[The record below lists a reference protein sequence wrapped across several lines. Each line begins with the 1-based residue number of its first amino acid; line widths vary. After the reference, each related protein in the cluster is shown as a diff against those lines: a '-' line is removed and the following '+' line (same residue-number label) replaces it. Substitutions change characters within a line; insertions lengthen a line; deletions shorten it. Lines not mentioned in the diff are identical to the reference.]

1 MGSVRYIGSKA
12 RLTDELMDFAGRPKG
27 RFLDLFCGTGAVS
40 AAAADAGWEVLSND
54 NLNCAVALTAAQL
67 VATPDAKF
75 ETLGGYACA
84 IRQLNALGGVTGFI
98 TEQYSPASLERCG
111 VERRYF
117 TEENARRIDAI
128 RAQIGVWVAEGRLN
142 ADEELVLVAD
152 LLEAANGVANIAG
165 TYGCFMKKWT
175 ATGLGQL
182 RLVPRALRHSRVQHR
197 RVVGDVFDV
206 RAEPDDLVYLDP
218 PYTKRQYASYYH
230 ILETITLNDRPDV
243 EGVCGLRPWRHLA
256 SPFCY
261 KRRALGAMLD
271 LVRGLGARRVL
282 ISYSSEG
289 HISVPELAE
298 QLEGDFVVEVHEVM
312 EIGRYRP
319 NVAASTNG
327 DSVVE
332 FLVEVRQPRVEL
344 GAELPQVSKH
354 VELPL

>member
-12 RLTDELMDFAGRPKG
+12 RLTDELLAVAGRPRG

-40 AAAADAGWEVLSND
+40 AAAADAGWEVVCND
-54 NLNCAVALTAAQL
+54 NLHCAVTLTTAQL
-67 VATPDAKF
+67 VAEADAPF
-75 ETLGGYACA
+75 ASLGGYASA
-84 IRQLNALGGVTGFI
+84 VRQLDELEGETGFI
-98 TEQYSPASLERCG
+98 TEQYSPASLQRCE

-117 TEENARRIDAI
+117 TEDNARRIDAMRSRI
-128 RAQIGVWVAEGRLN
+128 AAWVEEGRLN
-142 ADEELVLVAD
+142 EHEACVLTAD
-152 LLEAANGVANIAG
+152 LLEAANAVANIAG

-175 ATGLGQL
+175 SAGLGRIRLSPRTL
-182 RLVPRALRHSRVQHR
+182 RASRVRHQ

-206 RAEPDDLVYLDP
+206 EAAPDDLVYLDP

-230 ILETITLNDRPDV
+230 ILETITLHDRPVV

-261 KRRALGAMLD
+261 KRRALQAMLD
-271 LVRGLGARRVL
+271 LVRGLGARRIL

-289 HISVPELAE
+289 HISVPELAAS
-298 QLEGDFVVEVHEVM
+298 LERDFAVEIHEVM

-319 NVAASTNG
+319 NVTASTNG

-332 FLVEVRQPRVEL
+332 YLVDVRAPALELAADLPRVDS
-344 GAELPQVSKH
+344 Q

>member
-1 MGSVRYIGSKA
+1 MFP
-12 RLTDELMDFAGRPKG
+12 TDLAPVILESPFKG
-27 RFLDLFCGTGAVS
+27 G
-40 AAAADAGWEVLSND
+40 
-54 NLNCAVALTAAQL
+54 
-67 VATPDAKF
+67 
-75 ETLGGYACA
+75 
-84 IRQLNALGGVTGFI
+84 
-98 TEQYSPASLERCG
+98 
-111 VERRYF
+111 
-117 TEENARRIDAI
+117 
-128 RAQIGVWVAEGRLN
+128 
-142 ADEELVLVAD
+142 
-152 LLEAANGVANIAG
+152 
-165 TYGCFMKKWT
+165 
-175 ATGLGQL
+175 
-182 RLVPRALRHSRVQHR
+182 RVQAGPRQIYLSETTNVEYMRACMHDCLVNHR
-197 RVVGDVFDV
+197 ESPYASHGLYTQPGVLRDSIE
-206 RAEPDDLVYLDP
+206 EPDDLVYLDP

-332 FLVEVRQPRVEL
+332 FVVEVRQPPVEL
-344 GAELPQVSKH
+344 GTELPQVSKQM
-354 VELPL
+354 ELPL